1 MEFAKRI
8 VNLVYALSNL
18 GWFLFLVVGLIVYKD
33 LPSTLIAS
41 AMVFPLMAIICL
53 IVNFSLFKKFTVWNK

>member
-1 MEFAKRI
+1 MEVAKRI

-18 GWFLFLVVGLIVYKD
+18 GWFLFLVIGLLVYQD

-41 AMVFPLMAIICL
+41 VMVFPLMAIICL
-53 IVNFSLFKKFTVWNK
+53 IVNFALFKKFTIWNK

>member
-1 MEFAKRI
+1 MEVAKRI

-18 GWFLFLVVGLIVYKD
+18 GWFLFLVIGLLVYQD

-41 AMVFPLMAIICL
+41 VMVFPLMAIICL
-53 IVNFSLFKKFTVWNK
+53 IVNFSLFQKFTVWNK

>member
-1 MEFAKRI
+1 VEVAKRI

-18 GWFLFLVVGLIVYKD
+18 GWFLFLVIGLLVYQD

-41 AMVFPLMAIICL
+41 VMVFPLMAIICL
-53 IVNFSLFKKFTVWNK
+53 IVNFSLFQKFTVWNK

>member
-1 MEFAKRI
+1 MEVAKRI

-18 GWFLFLVVGLIVYKD
+18 GWFLFLGIGLLVYQD

-41 AMVFPLMAIICL
+41 VMVFPLMAIICL
-53 IVNFSLFKKFTVWNK
+53 IVNFSLFQKFTVWNK